1 MKFNRKALIDKPIEN
16 LGIALDMIEELVSIL
31 NGYIADDEAAEGYGA
46 GCYGKGAEE
55 RVFNWLRNKNIDEYI
70 IR

>member
-1 MKFNRKALIDKPIEN
+1 MKFNRKAFIDETTGN
-16 LGIALDMIEELVSIL
+16 LGIALDMIDELIGIL

-46 GCYGKGAEE
+46 GCYGKSAEE